1 MVLEFE
7 KLINA
12 RELGGLRA
20 AGGRVT
26 RPGLLFRTAGLFPAS
41 EGDLARLAGEYG
53 IRHVFDFR
61 DLTEVERQPDP
72 ELPGAERHLIPVL
85 PALPGGE
92 ELRLE
97 GKSPQD
103 VLEVFRRMYLIFA
116 QDDVCADAYRR
127 FFRILVENAGQP
139 VLWHCTQGKD
149 RTGVA
154 ALLLLTAL
162 GVSERDILDDYYLSN
177 TGLQCEYQ
185 ALIESGMDSERLAL
199 MRMVLFVQSECIG
212 DYLQSLERGFGGTEG
227 YLRTRLGLTDADFAA
242 LREGYTR

>member
-20 AGGRVT
+20 ADGRVT

-116 QDDVCADAYRR
+116 RDDVCADAYRR

-177 TGLQCEYQ
+177 AGLQCEYQ
-185 ALIESGMDSERLAL
+185 ALIESGMDSEWLAL

-212 DYLQSLERGFGGTEG
+212 GYLESLGRDFGGPEG